1 MDEVSRVDRPP
12 RAAAGPITESTRTLP
27 TGVGIGT
34 QRRGLEEVVDV
45 PLDRL
50 VPSPD
55 QPRSEVDPSA
65 DQELLESIRAH
76 GVLTPIQI
84 RPVEDGKYEV
94 VAGER
99 RWRDCAL
106 LGKTVIPALV
116 RLKDRERA
124 AAEALIDNVVRKELS
139 PL

>member
-1 MDEVSRVDRPP
+1 MRHPDKPVD
-12 RAAAGPITESTRTLP
+12 ALA
-27 TGVGIGT
+27 
-34 QRRGLEEVVDV
+34 RRQEEVVEV

-65 DQELLESIRAH
+65 DQELLESIRAY

-84 RPVEDGKYEV
+84 RPVEEGKYEV

-99 RWRDCAL
+99 RWRACAL
-106 LGKTVIPALV
+106 LGKTSIPALV
-116 RLKDRERA
+116 RRKDRDRA
-124 AAEALIDNVVRKELS
+124 AAEALIDNEIGAANQS
-139 PL
+139 PTDEGEAR